1 MGRTITRD
9 EINEV
14 RKLGIT
20 LDTIAKYKGVSVLR
34 DVIDEAVDKELSI
47 ICIGRLATGK
57 STALKVILGTI
68 PGNPENVTL
77 DEVISEPCIKLLK
90 NGDVKYCTMHA
101 NNVSEAYNRLTDN
114 AHSSIVNTLLIELTM
129 DINGS
134 RAINSVSEIITTN
147 NGKDTAL
154 IPIVDVHKE
163 RFRKIN
169 ELV

>member
-14 RKLGIT
+14 RELGIT

-34 DVIDEAVDKELSI
+34 DVIDEAVIKEIPI
-47 ICIGRLATGK
+47 ICTGRFATGK

-68 PGNPENVTL
+68 PGNNEEVTL
-77 DEVISEPCIKLLK
+77 DEITSESDIKLFKDGRLK
-90 NGDVKYCTMHA
+90 YGTMHS
-101 NNVSEAYNRLTDN
+101 NSVSEAYNRLTDN
-114 AHSSIVNTLLIELTM
+114 THSAIANTLLIELTL
-129 DINGS
+129 DINGN

-154 IPIVDVHKE
+154 IPIIDVHKE
-163 RFRKIN
+163 KFRKIN

>member
-1 MGRTITRD
+1 MGKTITRD

-20 LDTIAKYKGVSVLR
+20 LETIAKYKGVSVLR
-34 DVIDEAVDKELSI
+34 DVIDEAVNKELPI
-47 ICIGRLATGK
+47 ICIGRFATGK

-77 DEVISEPCIKLLK
+77 EEITSDSDIKLLK
-90 NGDVKYCTMHA
+90 SEKFKYGTMHS

-114 AHSSIVNTLLIELTM
+114 AHSSIVNTLLIELTL
-129 DINGS
+129 DINGN
-134 RAINSVSEIITTN
+134 RAINSVHEIITTN

-154 IPIVDVHKE
+154 IPIIDVHKE
-163 RFRKIN
+163 KFRKIN
-169 ELV
+169 EIV